1 MNWNIGIVESIFSI
15 SPRVKVFK
23 LKLKNNPKKIIP
35 GQYFDI
41 RLTAANGFQAQR
53 SYSISS
59 SPKNLKVIEFTIS
72 KSPNGEVSEYFH
84 NNLQIGDK
92 IEVKGPLGNY
102 FNWTPADNGQ
112 IIFFAGGTGIS
123 PFMSMIRHKIE
134 TQNNSKFKLMFSSR
148 TIKDILFFDEL
159 NKYRILD
166 PSFNMKV
173 TLTREKSTMWKG
185 LTGRFSINE
194 IERSLHNIDKNSVN
208 YICGPTNFVEK
219 ISSIIL
225 DLGINYDL
233 IKTERFG

>member
-1 MNWNIGIVESIFSI
+1 MNWNIGTVESIFSI
-15 SPRVKVFK
+15 SSRVKVFRI
-23 LKLKNNPKKIIP
+23 KLKNNPKKIIA

-41 RLTAANGFQAQR
+41 RLTAENGFQAQR

-59 SPKNLKVIEFTIS
+59 SPQNLKFIEFTIS
-72 KSPNGEVSEYFH
+72 KSPNGEVSEYLH

-102 FNWTPADNGQ
+102 FNWIPANNGQ

-148 TIKDILFFDEL
+148 TINDVLFFDEL
-159 NKYRILD
+159 NKYTILD
-166 PSFNMKV
+166 PSFDMKI
-173 TLTREKSTMWKG
+173 TLTREKSSIWKG
-185 LTGRFSINE
+185 LTGRLSINE

-219 ISSIIL
+219 ISTIIL
-225 DLGINYDL
+225 DLGVNYDL